1 MAASKFN
8 TTYLEDSLPNKFVMR
23 SLALHNKGKL
33 YKELFPSLVN
43 LMKIIFFLLLCIVSF
58 LFKASSFASV
68 DEIFKDVTFAL
79 RVYSRMEDDR
89 DDEYFEISDFTSTL
103 SSFREFPLRSM
114 LWRLVNTGNVS
125 QRILDVLIILAEFA
139 MITQT
144 FKEREN
150 ALILHHG
157 SAPEAMTLAALIE
170 QNEVQFKK
178 AVDAARQHE

>member
-1 MAASKFN
+1 
-8 TTYLEDSLPNKFVMR
+8 
-23 SLALHNKGKL
+23 
-33 YKELFPSLVN
+33 
-43 LMKIIFFLLLCIVSF
+43 
-58 LFKASSFASV
+58 
-68 DEIFKDVTFAL
+68 
-79 RVYSRMEDDR
+79 MEDDR

-103 SSFREFPLRSM
+103 SSFREFPLRPM

-125 QRILDVLIILAEFA
+125 QRVLDVLIILAEFA

-157 SAPEAMTLAALIE
+157 SAPEAMTLATLIE